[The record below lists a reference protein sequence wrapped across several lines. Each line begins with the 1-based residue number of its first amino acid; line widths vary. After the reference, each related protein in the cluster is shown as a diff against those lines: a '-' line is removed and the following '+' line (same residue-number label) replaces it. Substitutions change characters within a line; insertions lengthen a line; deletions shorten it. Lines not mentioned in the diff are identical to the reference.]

1 MNLNIEL
8 DRKNTLM
15 MKLIHYLMVEKNY
28 NPIIIQGADNEIWL
42 ENLTSDYQIVRI
54 VSNHIINDEQL
65 DYDIFKTKRI
75 TRKIKL
81 KTFTFK
87 MRVLNIYVDLD
98 EDLKLENLKDM
109 DMVSLTEDKDINK
122 YKFIYDSFP
131 DINNKLK
138 FTEKGFQLFAKI
150 TDDINK
156 HNMDTSEKVEE
167 IFKPKKPIIT
177 VFLIALNVMI
187 FMITNVLGI
196 ADDISAQY
204 AVNGHD
210 ILVNHEFYRL
220 ITGAFLHV
228 DFLHLLFNMY
238 ALFILGK
245 QIESM
250 MGKLKFTTIY
260 FYSMLGASLLS
271 IILNRNPSVGAS
283 GAIFGLM
290 GSILYFGYYYRVY
303 LGQIVRTQ
311 IVPIILINL
320 VIGFLPGS
328 NIDNY
333 AHIGGLIGGFF
344 ITMATG
350 IKYKSDK
357 FEKTNGIIVSILYI
371 VLLVVIAIKFVS
383 Y

>member
-42 ENLTSDYQIVRI
+42 ENLTSDYKIVRI
-54 VSNHIINDEQL
+54 VSNHIINNEQL

-75 TRKIKL
+75 ARKIKL

-87 MRVLNIYVDLD
+87 MKVLNIYVDLD
-98 EDLKLENLKDM
+98 EDLKIENLKNI

-150 TDDINK
+150 TSDINK

-167 IFKPKKPIIT
+167 IFKPKKPVIT
-177 VFLIALNVMI
+177 VTLIAINVFIFLATMLMGITEEIMEKYCLNGYDVVMNHQVYR
-187 FMITNVLGI
+187 MITAG
-196 ADDISAQY
+196 
-204 AVNGHD
+204 
-210 ILVNHEFYRL
+210 
-220 ITGAFLHV
+220 FLH
-228 DFLHLLFNMY
+228 LEIMHLLFNMY
-238 ALFILGK
+238 ALYVLGS

-250 MGKLKFTTIY
+250 MGKVKFTTIY
-260 FYSMLGASLLS
+260 FYSMIGASLLS

-290 GSILYFGYYYRVY
+290 GAILYFGYYYRVY
-303 LGQIVRTQ
+303 LGQIVKTQ

-320 VIGFLPGS
+320 IVGFLPGS

-357 FEKTNGIIVSILYI
+357 FEKVNGIIVSILYI
-371 VLLVVIAIKFVS
+371 ALLVVIALKFVS

>member
-15 MKLIHYLMVEKNY
+15 MKLLHYLMVEKNY

-42 ENLTSDYQIVRI
+42 ENLTSDYKIVRI
-54 VSNHIINDEQL
+54 VSNHIINNEQL

-87 MRVLNIYVDLD
+87 MKVLNIYVDLD
-98 EDLKLENLKDM
+98 EDLKIENLKDM

-150 TDDINK
+150 TSDINK

-167 IFKPKKPIIT
+167 VFKPKKPIIT
-177 VFLIALNVMI
+177 VFLIALNIII
-187 FMITNVLGI
+187 FLVTTALGI
-196 ADDISAQY
+196 ANDINAQF
-204 AVNGHD
+204 AVNGYD
-210 ILVNHEFYRL
+210 IIMNHEYYRL

-228 DFLHLLFNMY
+228 DILHLLFNMY
-238 ALFILGK
+238 ALFILGS

-250 MGKLKFTTIY
+250 MGKVKYTTIY
-260 FYSMLGASLLS
+260 FYSMIGASLLS
-271 IILNRNPSVGAS
+271 IILNHNPSIGAS

-303 LGQIVRTQ
+303 LGQIVKTQ

-328 NIDNY
+328 NIDNF

-350 IKYKSDK
+350 IKYKSDR

-371 VLLVVIAIKFVS
+371 AILLVIALKFVS